1 MAKANWAAG
10 VAALACIG
18 ASSAYGF
25 VSQGDDTAGTIRTVR
40 TAAVQSENVATG
52 AAPQAAVA
60 LPSKQ
65 VSAVPVKR
73 AAAVPRKRASVKP
86 PSVLSGKREV
96 TIVRVQA
103 FESGVSLL
111 NGELTEVDDDS
122 GRQLFVPTPLGGHKY
137 LIKSYARANGH
148 PAADEPACWQVHNPH
163 STQSLTVEGAVCNA
177 KNRDQ
182 QFTITAE
189 GKNQYAI
196 SNQSAFLQY
205 FPKSGLI
212 LEELGDAP
220 LVSTFRFTDT
230 GPARTPA
237 GG

>member
-1 MAKANWAAG
+1 MSKVDWAAG

-25 VSQGDDTAGTIRTVR
+25 VSQPDDPGTTRTVR

-52 AAPQAAVA
+52 D
-60 LPSKQ
+60 
-65 VSAVPVKR
+65 AVPR
-73 AAAVPRKRASVKP
+73 AAA
-86 PSVLSGKREV
+86 SVLSGKREV
-96 TIVRVQA
+96 TIVRVQS

-137 LIKSYARANGH
+137 LIKSYARPNGH
-148 PAADEPACWQVHNPH
+148 PASDEPTCWQVHNPH

-182 QFTITAE
+182 QFTITAH
-189 GKNQYAI
+189 GKKQYAI
-196 SNQSAFLQY
+196 SNRSAYLQS
-205 FPKSGLI
+205 FPQSGLI

-220 LVSTFRFTDT
+220 LVSMFRFTDT